1 MTSTMLR
8 LTLVALIGSLLPMT
22 LLQSSASAT
31 SVYHVVTFEE
41 NDSASDGVYAT
52 QTENAAMPLTA
63 FASLSPTFSNPG
75 FTFVGWNT
83 ASNGSGTSYADGQTY
98 GFTSDLVLYAQWQ
111 GSYHVVTFYENDSP
125 SDNVYASQTS
135 NVPES
140 LTRFSSLTPSF
151 ANPGYSFSGWNT
163 ASNGS
168 GTSYSDGS
176 TYSFTSDLGLYAQ
189 WTANASLAV
198 NFVDNGGTGAVAPLS
213 APSGTSVVLPGGSG
227 LSDPGYTFTGWN
239 TQANGSG
246 TAYAVGSTIT
256 LTSNLTLYAQ
266 WMANASIAVTF
277 VDNGGTGA
285 LAPVTGLAGTAITVP
300 GGTALNNTGKTF
312 TGWNTQ
318 ANGSGTTYAVGSTI
332 TLTSNLT
339 LYAQWTSSKFVVTF
353 DADGGAASVP
363 SEQFAAGASPF
374 ALPDATL
381 AGSTFEGWFTA
392 PSGGSLVGLAG
403 ASYAPTDS
411 VTLYAQ
417 WSTSASS
424 TSSASLVL
432 TFAPNG
438 GSGSLAPATVADG
451 TPTDLPGGVFIRPG
465 YVFEGWSTSS
475 KGSGTVYAP
484 GQSFTPTTS
493 ETLYAVWR
501 RATAVATLYGAVGDF
516 PHFTTALTPAL
527 SRQVMRLARA
537 IRARGWHKVELLGYT
552 ASTGLGSVD
561 RMVSARRAEVV
572 ARALRVDLRRLHVR
586 GVTIRASGEGSIDR
600 RTSPVYSRVEVFL
613 A

>member
-1 MTSTMLR
+1 
-8 LTLVALIGSLLPMT
+8 
-22 LLQSSASAT
+22 
-31 SVYHVVTFEE
+31 
-41 NDSASDGVYAT
+41 
-52 QTENAAMPLTA
+52 MPLTA
-63 FASLSPTFSNPG
+63 FASLSPAFSNPG

-125 SDNVYASQTS
+125 SDNVYATQTS
-135 NVPES
+135 NSPES

-151 ANPGYSFSGWNT
+151 TNPGYSFSGWNT

-176 TYSFTSDLGLYAQ
+176 PYSFTSDLGLYAQ

-198 NFVDNGGTGAVAPLS
+198 NFVDNGGTGTVAPLS
-213 APSGTSVVLPGGSG
+213 APTGTSVVLPGGSG
-227 LSDPGYTFTGWN
+227 LSDPGYAFTGWN

-246 TAYAVGSTIT
+246 TAFSVGSTIT
-256 LTSNLTLYAQ
+256 LS
-266 WMANASIAVTF
+266 
-277 VDNGGTGA
+277 
-285 LAPVTGLAGTAITVP
+285 
-300 GGTALNNTGKTF
+300 
-312 TGWNTQ
+312 
-318 ANGSGTTYAVGSTI
+318 
-332 TLTSNLT
+332 SNLT
-339 LYAQWTSSKFVVTF
+339 LYAQWTTSKFVVTF
-353 DADGGAASVP
+353 DADGGTASIP
-363 SEQFAAGASPF
+363 SEQFAAGSTPF
-374 ALPDATL
+374 ALPNATL

-392 PSGGSLVGLAG
+392 PSGGSLVGAAG
-403 ASYAPTDS
+403 ASYAPIDS

-417 WSTSASS
+417 WSTPTPS
-424 TSSASLVL
+424 TSSAPLVL

-451 TPTDLPGGVFIRPG
+451 APTNLPGGVFIRPG

-501 RATAVATLYGAVGDF
+501 RAPAAETLYGAVGDF

-527 SRQVMRLARA
+527 SRQVMTLARV
-537 IRARGWHKVELLGYT
+537 IRVKGWRKVELLGYT

-561 RMVSARRAEVV
+561 RALSVRRADVV
-572 ARALRVDLRRLHVR
+572 ARALRADLRRLHVR

-600 RTSPVYSRVEVFL
+600 RTAPVYSRVEVFL

>member
-1 MTSTMLR
+1 M
-8 LTLVALIGSLLPMT
+8 
-22 LLQSSASAT
+22 
-31 SVYHVVTFEE
+31 HVVTFFE
-41 NDSASDGVYAT
+41 NGSGSYTASTYQDGSST
-52 QTENAAMPLTA
+52 QQLTL
-63 FASLSPTFSNPG
+63 FANLSPAFTNPG
-75 FTFVGWNT
+75 YQFVDWNT
-83 ASNGSGTSYADGQTY
+83 SSNGSGQSYADGATY
-98 GFTSDLVLYAQWQ
+98 SFASDLTLYAQWQ
-111 GSYHVVTFYENDSP
+111 AIPIAHTVTFFENASSSDTVSSFESEVSP
-125 SDNVYASQTS
+125 TALTTIASLGFAKSGSTFLEWSTSVDGFGTTYADGAT
-135 NVPES
+135 
-140 LTRFSSLTPSF
+140 
-151 ANPGYSFSGWNT
+151 YSFS
-163 ASNGS
+163 
-168 GTSYSDGS
+168 
-176 TYSFTSDLGLYAQ
+176 SDLTLYAQ

-198 NFVDNGGTGAVAPLS
+198 NFVDNGGTGSVAPLS

-227 LSDPGYTFTGWN
+227 LSNPGYTFTGWN
-239 TQANGSG
+239 ALANGSG
-246 TAYAVGSTIT
+246 TS
-256 LTSNLTLYAQ
+256 
-266 WMANASIAVTF
+266 
-277 VDNGGTGA
+277 
-285 LAPVTGLAGTAITVP
+285 
-300 GGTALNNTGKTF
+300 
-312 TGWNTQ
+312 
-318 ANGSGTTYAVGSTI
+318 YAVGSTI

-339 LYAQWTSSKFVVTF
+339 LYAQWTANASISVTFVDNGGTGALAPVAGPAGTAVSLPGGAALTYTGKTFTGWNTQANGSGTSYAVGSTITLTSNLTLYAQWTTSKFVVTF
-353 DADGGAASVP
+353 DADGGTASVP

-392 PSGGSLVGLAG
+392 PSGGSLVGAAG

-411 VTLYAQ
+411 VTLFAQ

-465 YVFEGWSTSS
+465 YVFEGWSTSL

-501 RATAVATLYGAVGDF
+501 RAAAVATLYGAVGDF

-537 IRARGWHKVELLGYT
+537 IRARGCRKVELLGYT